1 MNSSRRDFLKH
12 SSCAALSAASASA
25 AFFDLMK
32 TAAVAAPAQ
41 AGDYKA
47 LVCVFLYGGNDA
59 HNVLVP
65 RTAADYA
72 IYSRTRSTLSV
83 PQAQLRALTFKDSAQ
98 REFGLHPSMPELQT
112 LFNTNKKLALV
123 ANVGPLVHP
132 VNRTEYRAK
141 SKPLPPQL
149 FSHSDQQV
157 HWQTSWPDQPART
170 GWGGRLADA
179 VTSLNGNYQVS
190 MNLSFA
196 GSNTFQV
203 GSDVT
208 PYEMSSDGPLR
219 LSGFD
224 VNPQTANLISQAI
237 RQTMYT
243 QQPHTNL
250 LEEAWNSTFRRSL
263 DAGAAF
269 RAALDAA
276 NVLTTVFPT
285 NNNLAKQLNMVAKV
299 IAARNKFVDGNG
311 SPANLRRQIFFV
323 TLDGFDTHGDQLAGH
338 PGLLQR
344 LSQALNAF
352 YAATVELG
360 IQNQVTTFTASDFGR
375 TLKPNAGGT
384 DHGWG
389 SHHFVMGGAVDGGKI
404 FGTFPDLTLESA
416 TDAGNG
422 RLIPT
427 TSVDQYAATLA
438 TWFGVSSTDLPMV
451 VPNLGNFASSNLGF
465 MV

>member
-1 MNSSRRDFLKH
+1 MNSSRRNFLRH
-12 SSCAALSAASASA
+12 SSCAALSVASASA
-25 AFFDLMK
+25 AYFDLMK
-32 TAAVAAPAQ
+32 TAALAAPAQ

-47 LVCVFLYGGNDA
+47 LVCVFLYGGNDS
-59 HNVLVP
+59 HNMLVP
-65 RTAADYA
+65 RTTADY
-72 IYSRTRSTLSV
+72 ILYNRTRGSLSV
-83 PQAQLRALTFKDSAQ
+83 PQAQLRALNFKDSAQ

-112 LFNTNKKLALV
+112 LFNTPKKLALV
-123 ANVGPLVHP
+123 ANVGPLLRP
-132 VNRTEYRAK
+132 LNRTEYRAK

-157 HWQTSWPDQPART
+157 HWQTSWPDQQITRS
-170 GWGGRLADA
+170 GWGGRIADA
-179 VTSLNGNYQVS
+179 IHSLNTNSQVS

-203 GSDVT
+203 GNDVT
-208 PYEMSSDGPLR
+208 PYEMSSDGPLK

-224 VNPQTANLISQAI
+224 ANPQTTSVISQAI
-237 RQTMYT
+237 RNGMYT
-243 QQPHTNL
+243 PQPRTNL
-250 LEEAWNSTFRRSL
+250 LEEAWNGTFRNSL

-276 NVLTTVFPT
+276 TALTTVFPT

-299 IAARNKFVDGNG
+299 IAARNTLNV
-311 SPANLRRQIFFV
+311 RRQIFFV

-338 PGLLQR
+338 PTLLQR

-352 YAATVELG
+352 YAATVEMG
-360 IQNQVTTFTASDFGR
+360 VQNQVTTFTASDFGR
-375 TLKPNAGGT
+375 ALKPNAGGT

-389 SHHFVMGGAVDGGKI
+389 AHHFVLGGAVDGGKI
-404 FGTFPDLTLESA
+404 FGTFPNLTLENE

-427 TSVDQYAATLA
+427 TAVDQYAATLA
-438 TWFGVSSTDLPMV
+438 TWFGVSATDLTTV
-451 VPNLGNFASSNLGF
+451 VPNIGNFAASNLGF
-465 MV
+465 VA